1 MILSVSR
8 RTDIPACYGGW
19 FYNRIRA
26 GFVQVRNP
34 YNPRQVS
41 HINLKPEAVDCIVFW
56 TKNPGLPAR
65 GGGQAFMD
73 GLPLLDGMGYKYYF
87 QFTVTS
93 YNRTIEPGVPR
104 KKAELSAQT
113 VNDIESCRTWVS
125 DKPLIKLAE
134 ALHTTPADLLV
145 PLGETET
152 SSLPDFLKL
161 KNELLFEVSEK
172 IESVF
177 TSHIEK
183 KS

>member
-1 MILSVSR
+1 MKTKTSAATGRGYSGTGTVFPPKWNSR
-8 RTDIPACYGGW
+8 KLL
-19 FYNRIRA
+19 
-26 GFVQVRNP
+26 GFTQET
-34 YNPRQVS
+34 
-41 HINLKPEAVDCIVFW
+41 LAE
-56 TKNPGLPAR
+56 
-65 GGGQAFMD
+65 
-73 GLPLLDGMGYKYYF
+73 
-87 QFTVTS
+87 
-93 YNRTIEPGVPR
+93 
-104 KKAELSAQT
+104 KAELSAQT
-113 VNDIESCRTWVS
+113 VNDIEGCRTWVS

-183 KS
+183 KILIHFWEYSAAGKVLPRFESYVMLTLQNPDME

>member
-1 MILSVSR
+1 MKTKTSAATGRGYSGTGTVFPPKWNSR
-8 RTDIPACYGGW
+8 KRL
-19 FYNRIRA
+19 
-26 GFVQVRNP
+26 GFTQET
-34 YNPRQVS
+34 
-41 HINLKPEAVDCIVFW
+41 LAE
-56 TKNPGLPAR
+56 
-65 GGGQAFMD
+65 
-73 GLPLLDGMGYKYYF
+73 
-87 QFTVTS
+87 
-93 YNRTIEPGVPR
+93 
-104 KKAELSAQT
+104 KAELSAQT
-113 VNDIESCRTWVS
+113 VNDIEGCRTWVS